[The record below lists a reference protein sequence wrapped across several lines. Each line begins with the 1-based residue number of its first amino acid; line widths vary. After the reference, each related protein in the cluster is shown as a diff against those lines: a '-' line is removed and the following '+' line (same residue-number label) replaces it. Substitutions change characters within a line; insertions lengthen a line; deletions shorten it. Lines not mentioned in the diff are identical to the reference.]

1 MNRLW
6 SRRQREAALRDPLRS
21 SGGLHVSG
29 RLRRGVAEFLRLPL
43 GITAGFC
50 ALGIVV
56 SLSDMGADENSPL
69 RALALA
75 IVPASA
81 ATGFVVAVATSL
93 MTVTSITFSVLLVA
107 VQQTASTL
115 TAVVFDQY
123 LRRTTNQVY
132 FGFFVGLTGFSFI
145 VFGLARDRPAPV
157 YGAVIT
163 LVLTIGALV
172 VLLLLVHSTVDQM
185 RPQSVVRSI
194 HELALRARERELV
207 LLGRTRPQPTSDAGR
222 PGRDVRVLDSG
233 YVVAIQLDTLG
244 RVAAQAGADVEII
257 VAARLGD
264 YVVFG
269 DPIARLVGA
278 QSEDGRFDDAVLSAF
293 QLDDIRD
300 VEVESGYAIDQLG
313 NIAWAAS
320 TSAVQS
326 PDTSVTAI
334 RALRDLLG
342 RWLIAGE
349 RHPPGS
355 SQLPIVYRDGVIE
368 HVLVSFAT
376 LIVASSES
384 RQAQTCAEVLRA
396 FARLAP
402 RLGTD
407 ENRALFESALNS
419 ALPAVIQHAELPPLT
434 DALGQLERV
443 LTENGRDAS
452 QVRKV
457 RGALREATRR
467 LVPKPSDEPESS
479 PR

>member
-1 MNRLW
+1 
-6 SRRQREAALRDPLRS
+6 
-21 SGGLHVSG
+21 
-29 RLRRGVAEFLRLPL
+29 
-43 GITAGFC
+43 
-50 ALGIVV
+50 
-56 SLSDMGADENSPL
+56 
-69 RALALA
+69 
-75 IVPASA
+75 
-81 ATGFVVAVATSL
+81 
-93 MTVTSITFSVLLVA
+93 
-107 VQQTASTL
+107 
-115 TAVVFDQY
+115 
-123 LRRTTNQVY
+123 
-132 FGFFVGLTGFSFI
+132 
-145 VFGLARDRPAPV
+145 
-157 YGAVIT
+157 
-163 LVLTIGALV
+163 
-172 VLLLLVHSTVDQM
+172 VDQM

-443 LTENGRDAS
+443 LTESGRDAS
-452 QVRKV
+452 QVRRV